1 VKGTP
6 QAELANQAANRLGAF
21 VRKLLPYADD
31 SVVVEFGQ
39 LAADQYR
46 SLQRQDETTCYK
58 FAAGSDDGA
67 AIALIPVELTD
78 RERTLDARVIS
89 SAKVRASAAADDSSW
104 DKIRAGLAE
113 RGYSGS
119 ELKLLDAETVAPSD
133 YARYCDLSIS
143 LFQEIA
149 KLPSKEAASVFREI
163 FSKS

>member
-1 VKGTP
+1 VNHAGD
-6 QAELANQAANRLGAF
+6 RLGAF
-21 VRKLLPYADD
+21 VKQLLPYADD

-58 FAAGSDDGA
+58 FAAGTDDGA
-67 AIALIPVELTD
+67 ATTALIPVELTD